1 MWQRLN
7 TNKIATQVYNSD
19 LMERQSQKIK
29 VDKGRLGE
37 FCRQRHI
44 TRLSLFGS
52 VLRDDF
58 ASDSDVDVLVDFEE
72 GHTPGF
78 LRVAQIERELSMLL
92 DNRRVDLRTFQDLS
106 RYFRKEVLAAAEVQ
120 YAQA

>member
-1 MWQRLN
+1 MWQLLN
-7 TNKIATQVYNSD
+7 TNKIATQVYNSE
-19 LMERQSQKIK
+19 LMERLSQKIK

-44 TRLSLFGS
+44 TRLSFFGS

-92 DNRRVDLRTFQDLS
+92 DNRRVDLRTFQDLR

>member
-1 MWQRLN
+1 MSIL
-7 TNKIATQVYNSD
+7 SP
-19 LMERQSQKIK
+19 KIK

-37 FCRQRHI
+37 YCRRRHI
-44 TRLSLFGS
+44 ARLSFFGS

-58 ASDSDVDVLVDFEE
+58 SSDSDIDVLVDFEP

-78 LRVAQIERELSMLL
+78 LQVAQIERELSTLMG
-92 DNRRVDLRTFQDLS
+92 NRKVDLRTFQDLS
-106 RYFRKEVLAAAEVQ
+106 RYFRKEVLATAEVQ

>member
-19 LMERQSQKIK
+19 LMERLSQKIK

-37 FCRQRHI
+37 FCRERHI
-44 TRLSLFGS
+44 TRLSFFGS

-58 ASDSDVDVLVDFEE
+58 ASDSDVDVLVDFED

-92 DNRRVDLRTFQDLS
+92 DNRRVDLPTFQDLS
-106 RYFRKEVLAAAEVQ
+106 RYFRKEVLANAEVQ